1 MKLAWNREL
10 RKLAVMVLC
19 IFGMGALIMN
29 LCIGAY
35 CNRIRAEYHGFLA
48 AVFDNVLEDYPEVH
62 EEELI
67 QILNRKGDV
76 RHGFDILARYGVLA
90 EHTDASFTGQERQL
104 QALRTGS
111 NLFLALFFGSIAV
124 LSHTYFRRRQNRI
137 MGLTDYMKSLSRGDY
152 RLEVEDNEDD
162 ELSGLRNE
170 IYKLTVFLREQA
182 ARALEQKRALS
193 DAMADISHQL
203 KTPLTSITVLMD
215 NLSENDDM
223 EKTTR
228 QRFTAEITRQLA
240 GMSWLITAMLKL
252 SRLDAGVV
260 RLERVRL
267 RAEEFVGEVLQRLE
281 LVAEW
286 RDVSFSV
293 KIQEGMALC
302 VDRKWTGEA
311 LMNIV
316 KNAVEHSPTGDRV
329 EISGEENEV
338 YAQITVRDHG
348 KGISEEERK
357 KLFRRFYNGNSVRED
372 SIGIGL
378 ALAKEIVEKQDGQIT
393 VDSREGDGTV
403 FFIRFLK
410 GSRG

>member
-1 MKLAWNREL
+1 MKLSWNREL
-10 RKLAVMVLC
+10 KKLAVTALC
-19 IFGMGALIMN
+19 ILGLGILIMN
-29 LCIGAY
+29 LGIGAY
-35 CNRIRAEYHGFLA
+35 CNGIRTEYHGFLT
-48 AVFDNVLEDYPEVH
+48 AVFDNVLENYPEVQ

-67 QILNRKGDV
+67 QILNRQGDG
-76 RHGFDILARYGVLA
+76 RGGSGLLARYGILA
-90 EHTDASFTGQERQL
+90 EYADASFAGQERQL
-104 QALRTGS
+104 QALLTGS
-111 NLFLALFFGSIAV
+111 NLFLVLFFGSIAV
-124 LSHTYFRRRQNRI
+124 LGCFYFRRRQNRI
-137 MGLTDYMKSLSRGDY
+137 SGLTDYMKSLSRGDY
-152 RLEVEDNEDD
+152 KLEVEDNADD

-170 IYKLTVFLREQA
+170 IYKLAVLLREQA
-182 ARALEQKRALS
+182 ARALEQKHALS

-267 RAEEFVGEVLQRLE
+267 RAEELVGEILQRLE
-281 LVAEW
+281 LAAEW
-286 RDVSFSV
+286 REVSFSV
-293 KIQEGMALC
+293 KIPEGMALW

-311 LMNIV
+311 LLNIV
-316 KNAVEHSPTGDRV
+316 KNAVEHSPAGERV

-338 YAQITVRDHG
+338 YAQIMVRDHG
-348 KGISEEERK
+348 KGISEEERR
-357 KLFRRFYNGNSVRED
+357 KLFMRFYNGNSVRED

-378 ALAKEIVEKQDGQIT
+378 ALAKEIVEKQDGHII

-403 FFIRFLK
+403 FYLRFLK
-410 GSRG
+410 VGRG

>member
-111 NLFLALFFGSIAV
+111 NLFLALFFVSIAV

-170 IYKLTVFLREQA
+170 IYKLTGFLREQA

>member
-286 RDVSFSV
+286 RDISFSV
-293 KIQEGMALC
+293 KIPEGMTLY